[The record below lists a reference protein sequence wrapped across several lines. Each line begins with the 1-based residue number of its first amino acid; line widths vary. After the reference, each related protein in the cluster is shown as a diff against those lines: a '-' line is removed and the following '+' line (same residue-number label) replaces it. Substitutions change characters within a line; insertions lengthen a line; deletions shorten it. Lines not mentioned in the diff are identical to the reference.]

1 MRNVFKDQEMNG
13 HLQGVP
19 PGWAIN
25 VPPMMQRNSQFLYPP
40 PGPPPMLPPPPLMMH
55 RHARA
60 PQNTGPT
67 YGTPQNWHA
76 TGIHAH
82 RHNQQWCNRERMTMY
97 QQQQQWQR
105 QQRWDRFNDPAF
117 KYGATC
123 AGNNQDGGGEEEE
136 EEGRAEENSGYG
148 DDSVEHSVEDV
159 EEKRKLRSRFSRA
172 IKLHAEGTSNDYG
185 DGDDY
190 TSSEYARAL
199 DELPMTPSLLAMTPN
214 SRALSVGQI
223 LLARAL
229 VSDILGEELDM
240 SVLSSRTLNG
250 GGENK
255 EELAKEEQQEEKGSD
270 TSFRP
275 SRAHNNFSNERFVLP
290 SPRTVVRA
298 PILSPTAIT
307 SREAAGDGV
316 APSEGRAD
324 DKCQNS
330 DGKIAGSSEEEDRE
344 EVAIGAR
351 AKKAIVA
358 AGNGNLKPVHE
369 VVATSSSLSPNSATL
384 LSKSEL
390 QKLINARVSRSISER
405 SNGQISPDG
414 LRGNLR
420 RNSSNPTRKSTLN
433 AASSSS
439 STQIGGNGGFGRIVT
454 AEEVAAAAKREKRR
468 LNRFNAVYR
477 TSSGQTISF
486 KDSGKN
492 TPPTPT
498 FGGDRIGAAV
508 DVEWS
513 AYEAV
518 YPSSPPSY
526 YEQGQPHKG
535 GTQTI
540 ALDRHH
546 HHHQQEHSPTW
557 PVRPKG
563 YAKTPRGLHARVASP
578 KWGGVVFPV
587 QGRDGGGCG
596 RSGIGGNRSR
606 SSPEKSSSL
615 GVEISKNNDW
625 RQVNIGANEG
635 SSPELGWQ
643 VDNAR
648 EEPSHKCQFFT
659 FDDLPQERRGA
670 AKSDSLGKG
679 AEDIDDDDQEPVWA
693 VTDGDDDDDE

>member
-1 MRNVFKDQEMNG
+1 MNG
-13 HLQGVP
+13 YIQGVP
-19 PGWAIN
+19 PGWDMN
-25 VPPMMQRNSQFLYPP
+25 VPLMMQRNSQFLPPP
-40 PGPPPMLPPPPLMMH
+40 PGPPPMPQPPPPMMH

-60 PQNTGPT
+60 PQHTRAS
-67 YGTPQNWHA
+67 YGTHQNWHA
-76 TGIHAH
+76 AGMHVH
-82 RHNQQWCNRERMTMY
+82 CHNQQWRDRESMTMR

-105 QQRWDRFNDPAF
+105 QQRWDRSNDPAS

-123 AGNNQDGGGEEEE
+123 AENNQDGGGGEEE
-136 EEGRAEENSGYG
+136 EEGRAEVNYG
-148 DDSVEHSVEDV
+148 DGDGRVEHSVEDV

-190 TSSEYARAL
+190 ASSEYARAL
-199 DELPMTPSLLAMTPN
+199 NELPMTPSLLAMTPN

-250 GGENK
+250 GSEDK
-255 EELAKEEQQEEKGSD
+255 EELAREEQQAQQQQEEEEGSGI
-270 TSFRP
+270 SLRP
-275 SRAHNNFSNERFVLP
+275 FRAHNNFRNERFGLP

-298 PILSPTAIT
+298 PILSTAAIA
-307 SREAAGDGV
+307 SREAAVDGA
-316 APSEGRAD
+316 APSEGRPD
-324 DKCQNS
+324 GKCWNS
-330 DGKIAGSSEEEDRE
+330 DGKIAGSSEEEDGE
-344 EVAIGAR
+344 EVATG
-351 AKKAIVA
+351 AKKAAIVA
-358 AGNGNLKPVHE
+358 AGNGNLTPVHE
-369 VVATSSSLSPNSATL
+369 VATSSALSPTSAKL

-390 QKLINARVSRSISER
+390 QKLINARVSRSLSKR

-414 LRGNLR
+414 LRGNLQR
-420 RNSSNPTRKSTLN
+420 SSSNPTRNPTSN
-433 AASSSS
+433 AASSSL
-439 STQIGGNGGFGRIVT
+439 STHIGGSGGFGRIVT
-454 AEEVAAAAKREKRR
+454 AEEVAAAARREKRR
-468 LNRFNAVYR
+468 LNRFTAVYR

-526 YEQGQPHKG
+526 YEQGQPQG
-535 GTQTI
+535 GGGIQTM

-546 HHHQQEHSPTW
+546 QQQQGHSPTW

-563 YAKTPRGLHARVASP
+563 YAKTPRGLHAKVASP

-587 QGRDGGGCG
+587 QRRDGGSGCG
-596 RSGIGGNRSR
+596 GSGIGGSR
-606 SSPEKSSSL
+606 SSSSPGKMSSL

-625 RQVNIGANEG
+625 RQVNIAANEG

-643 VDNAR
+643 VYDAGEKPR
-648 EEPSHKCQFFT
+648 QKSRFFT
-659 FDDLPQERRGA
+659 FDDLPLGRRGA

-679 AEDIDDDDQEPVWA
+679 ADDIDDDDQEPVWA